1 MVWGAALYNR
11 IVKVLGLSSAQGF
24 SYFFLFFTISQT
36 LSANLGPWAKL
47 GDLGTLPILKT
58 IFQRYFETQSHSRTT
73 ASLGAIWI

>member
-1 MVWGAALYNR
+1 MLSNILDLKIEILLSNFQSNWGCWF
-11 IVKVLGLSSAQGF
+11 K
-24 SYFFLFFTISQT
+24 SQT

-73 ASLGAIWI
+73 ASLGAI